1 MTQKIRTL
9 LVANRGEIARRILRS
24 AHAMGMRT
32 VAVYS
37 DADAGALH
45 VREAGKA
52 CALGGDSSADTYLR
66 IDKLIAAARDS
77 GADAVHP
84 GYGFLSEN
92 AAFAEAVIAAGLT
105 WVGPPPA
112 AIRQLGSKSAA
123 KQLAQSQGVPCLP
136 GYQGEDQSDARFEA
150 EAGRIGY
157 PIMVKAVAGGGGR
170 GMRLVPSAEGLTA
183 ALRSA
188 RSEAGSAFG
197 SEELLIERALLNPRH
212 VEVQVFADAHGRYIH
227 LGERDCSVQR
237 RHQKLVEETP
247 SPAIDA
253 ALRARMCGAAV
264 ALAQAAGYVG
274 AGTVEFLVDGP
285 DLSAAGPPQGAR
297 APSGGSAAHEVASV
311 GANFFLMEMNTRL
324 QVEHPV
330 TEAVTG
336 LDLVEWQLRV
346 AQGEALP
353 LAQEE
358 VVFTGH
364 AIEVRLCA
372 EDEDFTP
379 HAGTVQR
386 FRAPSGIRFDHALF
400 EGLVVSPHYDSMLGK
415 LVVHAATRDQAVD
428 QLIAALGRTEVL
440 GLPTNRAFL
449 AACLGHPVF
458 RAGDALIPFL
468 ADHGAGLRA
477 SLKKAQEDALVPLAL
492 AALFPGA
499 ADLPCPFPKPL
510 RLRHRGEVLE
520 LHVRERGQGRFE
532 VEAGGQSR
540 QMVMADA
547 GEATAVRLKDAVG
560 QPARRW
566 HVQAGG
572 VDLFLED
579 ASFEAASSGGV
590 AASKELRAPF
600 NGKVIAV
607 HAVPGQA
614 VRRGDTLLV
623 IESMKLEHAVNAP
636 HDAVLAAVMVEAG
649 QQTAP
654 GQVLLRFDA

>member
-1 MTQKIRTL
+1 MTKKIRTL
-9 LVANRGEIARRILRS
+9 LVANRGEIARRILRT
-24 AHAMGMRT
+24 AHAMGIKT

-66 IDKLIAAARDS
+66 IDKLIDAARGS

-92 AAFAEAVIAAGLT
+92 AAFAEAVVAAGLT

-123 KQLAQSQGVPCLP
+123 KQLAQAQGVPCLP
-136 GYQGEDQSDARFEA
+136 GYQGGDQSDARFEA
-150 EAGRIGY
+150 EAGRVGY

-170 GMRLVPSAEGLTA
+170 GMRLVLSAEGLPA
-183 ALRSA
+183 ALRIA
-188 RSEAGSAFG
+188 RSEAASAFG
-197 SEELLIERALLNPRH
+197 SEELLIEKALLNPRH
-212 VEVQVFADAHGRYIH
+212 VEVQVFADTHGRCIH

-237 RHQKLVEETP
+237 RHQKLIEETP
-247 SPAIDA
+247 SPAVDA

-274 AGTVEFLVDGP
+274 AGTVEFLVEGP
-285 DLSAAGPPQGAR
+285 D
-297 APSGGSAAHEVASV
+297 
-311 GANFFLMEMNTRL
+311 FFLMEMNTRL

-353 LAQEE
+353 LAKED
-358 VVFTGH
+358 VVFSGH

-372 EDEDFTP
+372 EEEDFTP
-379 HAGTVQR
+379 HAGTVQH

-400 EGLVVSPHYDSMLGK
+400 EGLVVPSHYDSMLGK
-415 LVVHAATRDQAVD
+415 LVVHAATRGEAVN

-449 AACLGHPVF
+449 AACLDHPVF

-468 ADHGAGLRA
+468 AEQGAGLRA
-477 SLKKAQEDALVPLAL
+477 SLKETQEDALVPLAL
-492 AALFPGA
+492 AALFSGA
-499 ADLPCPFPKPL
+499 TDLPCPI
-510 RLRHRGEVLE
+510 
-520 LHVRERGQGRFE
+520 
-532 VEAGGQSR
+532 S
-540 QMVMADA
+540 
-547 GEATAVRLKDAVG
+547 
-560 QPARRW
+560 
-566 HVQAGG
+566 
-572 VDLFLED
+572 
-579 ASFEAASSGGV
+579 
-590 AASKELRAPF
+590 
-600 NGKVIAV
+600 
-607 HAVPGQA
+607 
-614 VRRGDTLLV
+614 
-623 IESMKLEHAVNAP
+623 
-636 HDAVLAAVMVEAG
+636 
-649 QQTAP
+649 
-654 GQVLLRFDA
+654 